1 MILLNPGDPQ
11 GKSERGRG
19 SLMTELAEQESRP
32 HRRDPIFVSGEKNSS
47 PNALIVAQNFSS
59 RAQMDRSICAEI
71 AKGKK
76 GGKEKWTN
84 DKSFFSLERK

>member
-11 GKSERGRG
+11 GMSERGSG

-32 HRRDPIFVSGEKNSS
+32 HQRDPIFGSGDKNSS

-59 RAQMDRSICAEI
+59 WAQ
-71 AKGKK
+71 
-76 GGKEKWTN
+76 N
-84 DKSFFSLERK
+84 